1 MAMIKQASQGSLMK
15 VGLGYLLVVTV
26 VVVFGCLL
34 YDLSREYFGWPRLP
48 LKSLALWGAG
58 TWFALCGLCPVILL
72 AWDRL
77 AVAWATR
84 VTGVGV
90 DAPISPLS
98 KESAPPDNSWV
109 AELKDYLHENH
120 GFLWRRKVRLLLVV
134 GEPDQIS
141 AIAPNLKDKKWLA
154 GHDTI
159 LLWGGSVQTKFDDER
174 FTPWQNLSRWRALDG
189 VIWALNAQQSTDAQA
204 MDAGVRHLK
213 ELARQLRWQLPL
225 HLWQVCESGWGQDK
239 RETQAVGC
247 LLPSGVTPLAVEGAL
262 QDLLE
267 PLRDSGWA
275 QIHGTMSHDFLL
287 RLSRDLQTEGIA
299 RWQQALAP
307 LFRVF
312 DRGVPLRG
320 LWFSLPVQGGK
331 ESKENTDHLWHGTPP
346 WDGVL
351 GDKQVHLRR
360 LGWGT
365 TRIGYSLAL
374 GLALLLSAGMLLSF
388 VSNRAHITQVQ
399 TSLATLQQSS
409 NSDEQFLA
417 LNELT
422 RELGRLDYR
431 ATYGTPWYQRF
442 GLNKNPELLQ
452 LLWPTYV
459 EANQRLLR
467 DPALASLQQQLG
479 ALIRLPADSPERLK
493 RAPQAYEQLK
503 AYLMLA
509 RPEKADASF
518 LVKTLGTLEP
528 SAGGVSPGLWH
539 GLSPVLW
546 QFYGEQ
552 LAAHPDWRSAADP
565 KLVAQV
571 RQLLLGQLGQRN
583 AEASL
588 YHQVL
593 DASANHYP
601 ALSLAQMVG
610 DTEARALFVS
620 TASVPGVFTR
630 QAWEGQVRPAI
641 EAIAEARR
649 EEIDWVLSDRPG
661 DIAAELTPDMLR
673 ERLTRRYF
681 QDYASAWLKF
691 LNRLRWQPA
700 NSLGA
705 VIDQLTLMSDVRQSP
720 LIALMNTLAYQGQA
734 GTRSQALAD
743 SLISSAQKLIAQAPG
758 PMIEQVQQGAKSP
771 LDATFGPL
779 LALLGKTPEGQDDRE
794 RLSLQA
800 FLNQVT
806 RTRLTLQQVNH
817 AADPQ
822 DMTQTLAQ
830 TVFQGKS
837 IDLTDTRAYGSQLAA
852 SLGAEWGGIGQTL
865 FVQPLEQAW
874 QGVLQPSASSLN
886 RQWQRAIVSEW
897 QQAFTGRY
905 PFAATAS
912 DASLPMLGQM
922 IRADSGRLEQ
932 FLQRELGGLLR
943 KEGSRWVA
951 DTQHSQGLRFN
962 PQFLAAINQLS
973 HLADVLFTD
982 GGMGLSFE
990 LQGKPVRDVVQTT
1003 FTLNGEKHEY
1013 FNQKESWQ
1021 RFNWPGRRQYPGA
1034 SLTWTSVRANE
1045 RLFGDYPGT
1054 WGLIRLLEQAE
1065 VTPLDDGDSRFR
1077 LMLKAPDG
1085 IGLTWYLRT
1094 ELGAGPMA
1102 LLKLRGFELPT
1113 QIFLGER
1120 GPTAQNGKFKK

>member
-1 MAMIKQASQGSLMK
+1 MQFRRSLK
-15 VGLGYLLVVTV
+15 PSGLVGLLILTGVLLEILVWYFPQWLGIRPDSDRQNTWLLAIPACTFIVVM
-26 VVVFGCLL
+26 LL
-34 YDLSREYFGWPRLP
+34 ATYRL
-48 LKSLALWGAG
+48 LWGRLGHSVYRAEEADDVPEPPR
-58 TWFALCGLCPVILL
+58 TDSPKTLIAQQV
-72 AWDRL
+72 RL
-77 AVAWATR
+77 AQV
-84 VTGVGV
+84 
-90 DAPISPLS
+90 SL
-98 KESAPPDNSWV
+98 N
-109 AELKDYLHENH
+109 DYY
-120 GFLWRRKVRLLLVV
+120 GPFWRLKVRLLLVV
-134 GEPDQIS
+134 GEPEQIE
-141 AIAPNLKDKKWLA
+141 AIAPGLTTRCFLYA
-154 GHDTI
+154 QDTV
-159 LLWGGSVQTKFDDER
+159 LLYGGSVQAPTLFSQWR
-174 FTPWQNLSRWRALDG
+174 GLSRWRALDG
-189 VIWALNAQQSTDAQA
+189 VVWALNAEQTTDAVA
-204 MDAGVRHLK
+204 LGENVRRLCD
-213 ELARQLRWQLPL
+213 LARALHWQLPL
-225 HLWQVCESGWGQDK
+225 HLWQVCDTGWEQST
-239 RETQAVGC
+239 RQTQPVGC
-247 LLPSGVTPLAVEGAL
+247 ALPAGFTVVEL
-262 QDLLE
+262 ESRLEQLLE
-267 PLRDSGWA
+267 PLRQEGLE
-275 QIHGTMSHDFLL
+275 QMRGQMQHDFLL
-287 RLSRDLQTEGIA
+287 RLSRDLQVEGIA
-299 RWQQALAP
+299 RWRQALAP
-307 LFRVF
+307 LLGELARS
-312 DRGVPLRG
+312 VPLRG
-320 LWFSLPVQGGK
+320 LWFSLPLPSAPADTHNRGNFWSIAPVWQ
-331 ESKENTDHLWHGTPP
+331 
-346 WDGVL
+346 GVL
-351 GDKQVHLRR
+351 GDTKARVRR
-360 LGWGT
+360 LGWPA
-365 TRIGYSLAL
+365 TRIAQALMLAL
-374 GLALLLSAGMLLSF
+374 ALAWSAGMLLSF
-388 VSNRAHITQVQ
+388 VSNRVHIAQVQ

-409 NSDEQFLA
+409 TSDEQFLA
-417 LNELT
+417 LNDLT
-422 RELGRLDYR
+422 RELDRLEYR
-431 ATYGTPWYQRF
+431 ATHGTPWYQRF
-442 GLNKNPELLQ
+442 GLNQNEPLLA
-452 LLWPTYV
+452 LLWPRYL

-467 DPALASLQQQLG
+467 DPAVTRLQQQLT
-479 ALIRLPADSPERLK
+479 ALTKLPADSPERLK

-509 RPEKADASF
+509 RPEKADAAF
-518 LVKTLGTLEP
+518 LVKVLGPLEP
-528 SAGGVSPGLWH
+528 SGAGVSPGLWH
-539 GLSPVLW
+539 GLSPTLW

-552 LAAHPDWRSAADP
+552 LAAHPDWRIAADP

-588 YHQVL
+588 YKTVL
-593 DASANHYP
+593 DEAANHYP
-601 ALSLAQMVG
+601 ALNLQQMVG

-620 TASVPGVFTR
+620 TANVPGVFTR

-641 EAIAEARR
+641 DAIAEARR
-649 EEIDWVLSDRPG
+649 EEIDWVLSDQPG

-691 LNRLRWQPA
+691 LNRVRWQPA
-700 NSLGA
+700 NSLGE

-734 GTRSQALAD
+734 GTRTQALAD

-758 PMIEQVQQGAKSP
+758 PLIEQQLQGPKGP

-874 QGVLQPSASSLN
+874 QRVLQPSASSLN

-897 QQAFTGRY
+897 DAAFIGRY

-912 DASLPMLGQM
+912 DASLPMLGQI

-951 DTQHSQGLRFN
+951 DAQHSQGLRFN
-962 PQFLAAINQLS
+962 PQFIQAINQLS

-1003 FTLNGEKHEY
+1003 FTLNGEQHEY

-1021 RFNWPGRRQYPGA
+1021 RFNWPGRSQYPGA

-1054 WGLIRLLEQAE
+1054 WGLIRLLEQAQ

-1077 LMLKAPDG
+1077 MVLKAPDG

-1102 LLKLRGFELPT
+1102 LLKLRGFKLPT
-1113 QIFLGER
+1113 QIFLGKGEKV
-1120 GPTAQNGKFKK
+1120 PL

>member
-1 MAMIKQASQGSLMK
+1 MQIVEAPRISSWPTA
-15 VGLGYLLVVTV
+15 LLLALIVAVVVTV
-26 VVVFGCLL
+26 GGVAWWIWTGRGPVSQAMWVDLL
-34 YDLSREYFGWPRLP
+34 LKGLMCWALLFSLAVSIWLVLKKGIHKLVMGSQPLLP
-48 LKSLALWGAG
+48 LPNTETS
-58 TWFALCGLCPVILL
+58 
-72 AWDRL
+72 
-77 AVAWATR
+77 
-84 VTGVGV
+84 
-90 DAPISPLS
+90 
-98 KESAPPDNSWV
+98 PPDECAKAL
-109 AELKDYLHENH
+109 AELRKHY
-120 GFLWRRKVRLLLVV
+120 GPFWRFKVRLLLVV
-134 GEPDQIS
+134 GEPEQIE
-141 AIAPNLKDKKWLA
+141 AIAPGLTTRSFLH
-154 GHDTI
+154 GQDTV
-159 LLWGGSVQTKFDDER
+159 LLHGGSVQSPTLFSQ
-174 FTPWQNLSRWRALDG
+174 WQGLSRWRALDG
-189 VIWALNAQQSTDAQA
+189 VVWALNKPQSTDAA
-204 MDAGVRHLK
+204 TLGDSVRRLRD
-213 ELARQLRWQLPL
+213 LARTLHWQLPL
-225 HLWQVCESGWGQDK
+225 HVWQVCDTQWDQSMRQ
-239 RETQAVGC
+239 TQAVGC
-247 LLPSGVTPLAVEGAL
+247 ALPADFTAVEL
-262 QDLLE
+262 ESRLNQLLE
-267 PLRDSGWA
+267 PLRQEGLEQMRG
-275 QIHGTMSHDFLL
+275 QIPHDFLL
-287 RLSRDLQTEGIA
+287 RLSRDLQVEGIP
-299 RWQQALAP
+299 RWRQALAP
-307 LFRVF
+307 LLGEFAG
-312 DRGVPLRG
+312 GVPLHG
-320 LWFSLPVQGGK
+320 LWFSLPLPAVAADPHDR
-331 ESKENTDHLWHGTPP
+331 DHFWSVAPVWH
-346 WDGVL
+346 GVL
-351 GDKQVHLRR
+351 GDQKSRPRR
-360 LGWGT
+360 LGWPA
-365 TRIGYSLAL
+365 TRIAQTLMLAL
-374 GLALLLSAGMLLSF
+374 TLAWGAGLLLSF
-388 VSNRAHITQVQ
+388 VSNRVHIAQVQ
-399 TSLATLQQSS
+399 TSLATLQHSATR
-409 NSDEQFLA
+409 DEQFLA

-431 ATYGTPWYQRF
+431 AAHGTPWYQRF
-442 GLNKNPELLQ
+442 GLNKNTELLQ
-452 LLWPTYV
+452 LLWPAYV

-467 DPALASLQQQLG
+467 DPALASLQQQLT
-479 ALIRLPADSPERLK
+479 ALIKLPADSPERLK

-518 LVKTLGTLEP
+518 LVKVMGSLEP
-528 SAGGVSPGLWH
+528 SADGVSPGLWH
-539 GLSPVLW
+539 GLSPLLW

-552 LAAHPDWRSAADP
+552 LAAHPDWRIATDP
-565 KLVAQV
+565 QLVAQV

-588 YHQVL
+588 YRQVL

-601 ALSLAQMVG
+601 ALNLAQMVG

-620 TASVPGVFTR
+620 PASVPGVFTR

-641 EAIAEARR
+641 EAVAEARR

-700 NSLGA
+700 NNLGE
-705 VIDQLTLMSDVRQSP
+705 VVDQLTLMSDVRQSP

-743 SLISSAQKLIAQAPG
+743 SLISSAQKLIAQAPA
-758 PMIEQVQQGAKSP
+758 PLIEQAQQGPKGP

-779 LALLGKTPEGQDDRE
+779 LALLGKTPEGQSDNE

-874 QGVLQPSASSLN
+874 QRVLQPSASSLN

-897 QQAFTGRY
+897 HEAFTGRY
-905 PFAATAS
+905 PFAVTAS
-912 DASLPMLGQM
+912 DASLPTLGQM

-951 DTQHSQGLRFN
+951 DAQHSQGLRFN
-962 PQFLAAINQLS
+962 PQFLTAINQLS

-1021 RFNWPGRRQYPGA
+1021 RFNWPGRSQYPGA
-1034 SLTWTSVRANE
+1034 SLTWTSVQANE
-1045 RLFGDYPGT
+1045 RLFGDYAGT
-1054 WGLIRLLEQAE
+1054 WGLIRLLEQAQ

-1077 LMLKAPDG
+1077 VVLKAPDG

-1094 ELGAGPMA
+1094 ELGAGPLA
-1102 LLKLRGFELPT
+1102 LLKLRGFKLPT
-1113 QIFLGER
+1113 QIFLGKDEKAV
-1120 GPTAQNGKFKK
+1120 PYAMNGRFE

>member
-1 MAMIKQASQGSLMK
+1 
-15 VGLGYLLVVTV
+15 
-26 VVVFGCLL
+26 
-34 YDLSREYFGWPRLP
+34 
-48 LKSLALWGAG
+48 
-58 TWFALCGLCPVILL
+58 
-72 AWDRL
+72 
-77 AVAWATR
+77 
-84 VTGVGV
+84 
-90 DAPISPLS
+90 
-98 KESAPPDNSWV
+98 
-109 AELKDYLHENH
+109 
-120 GFLWRRKVRLLLVV
+120 
-134 GEPDQIS
+134 
-141 AIAPNLKDKKWLA
+141 
-154 GHDTI
+154 
-159 LLWGGSVQTKFDDER
+159 
-174 FTPWQNLSRWRALDG
+174 
-189 VIWALNAQQSTDAQA
+189 
-204 MDAGVRHLK
+204 
-213 ELARQLRWQLPL
+213 
-225 HLWQVCESGWGQDK
+225 
-239 RETQAVGC
+239 
-247 LLPSGVTPLAVEGAL
+247 
-262 QDLLE
+262 
-267 PLRDSGWA
+267 
-275 QIHGTMSHDFLL
+275 
-287 RLSRDLQTEGIA
+287 
-299 RWQQALAP
+299 
-307 LFRVF
+307 
-312 DRGVPLRG
+312 
-320 LWFSLPVQGGK
+320 
-331 ESKENTDHLWHGTPP
+331 
-346 WDGVL
+346 
-351 GDKQVHLRR
+351 
-360 LGWGT
+360 
-365 TRIGYSLAL
+365 
-374 GLALLLSAGMLLSF
+374 
-388 VSNRAHITQVQ
+388 
-399 TSLATLQQSS
+399 
-409 NSDEQFLA
+409 
-417 LNELT
+417 
-422 RELGRLDYR
+422 
-431 ATYGTPWYQRF
+431 
-442 GLNKNPELLQ
+442 
-452 LLWPTYV
+452 
-459 EANQRLLR
+459 
-467 DPALASLQQQLG
+467 
-479 ALIRLPADSPERLK
+479 
-493 RAPQAYEQLK
+493 
-503 AYLMLA
+503 MLA
-509 RPEKADASF
+509 RPEKADAAF
-518 LVKTLGTLEP
+518 LVKVLGPLEP
-528 SAGGVSPGLWH
+528 SGAGVSPGLWH
-539 GLSPVLW
+539 GLSPTLW

-552 LAAHPDWRSAADP
+552 LASHPDWRIAADP

-588 YHQVL
+588 YKTVL
-593 DASANHYP
+593 DEAANHYP
-601 ALSLAQMVG
+601 ALNLQQMVG

-620 TASVPGVFTR
+620 TANVPGVFTR

-641 EAIAEARR
+641 DAIAEARR
-649 EEIDWVLSDRPG
+649 EEIDWVLSDQPG

-700 NSLGA
+700 NSLGE

-734 GTRSQALAD
+734 GTRTQALAD

-758 PMIEQVQQGAKSP
+758 PLIEQQLQGPKGP

-874 QGVLQPSASSLN
+874 QRVLQPSASSLN

-897 QQAFTGRY
+897 DAAFTGRY

-912 DASLPMLGQM
+912 DASLPMLGQI

-951 DTQHSQGLRFN
+951 DAQHSQGLRFN
-962 PQFLAAINQLS
+962 PQFIQAINQLS

-1003 FTLNGEKHEY
+1003 FTLNGEQHEY

-1021 RFNWPGRRQYPGA
+1021 RFNWPGRSQYPGA

-1054 WGLIRLLEQAE
+1054 WGLIRLLEQAR

-1077 LMLKAPDG
+1077 MVLKAPDG

-1102 LLKLRGFELPT
+1102 LLKLRGFKLPT
-1113 QIFLGER
+1113 QIFLGKGEKV
-1120 GPTAQNGKFKK
+1120 PL

>member
-1 MAMIKQASQGSLMK
+1 MK

-34 YDLSREYFGWPRLP
+34 YDLTHEYFGWPRLP
-48 LKSLALWGAG
+48 LKSLALWGG
-58 TWFALCGLCPVILL
+58 GSWFALCWFCPVILL

-77 AVAWATR
+77 AVARAMR
-84 VTGVGV
+84 VTGAAV
-90 DAPISPLS
+90 DAPISPFS
-98 KESAPPDNSWV
+98 KEPVPDDDSWV
-109 AELKDYLHENH
+109 AKLKEHLHENH
-120 GFLWRRKVRLLLVV
+120 GFLWRRKIRLLLVV
-134 GEPDQIS
+134 GEPAQIA

-154 GHDTI
+154 GHDTV
-159 LLWGGSVQTKFDDER
+159 LLWGGSTQTKFADGR
-174 FTPWQNLSRWRALDG
+174 FSSWQGLSRWRGLDG
-189 VIWALNAQQSTDAQA
+189 VIWALNKEQSMDASA
-204 MDAGVRHLK
+204 MDAGVRHLQD
-213 ELARQLRWQLPL
+213 LARQLRWQLPL
-225 HLWQVCESGWGQDK
+225 HLWQVCDSGWEQNK
-239 RETQAVGC
+239 RQTQAIGC
-247 LLPSGVTPLAVEGAL
+247 WLPSQVTPLA
-262 QDLLE
+262 LE
-267 PLRDSGWA
+267 SGLESLVQPLRDGGWV
-275 QIHGTMSHDFLL
+275 QIRGAMNHDFLL
-287 RLSRDLQTEGIA
+287 RLSRDLQAEGIA
-299 RWQQALAP
+299 RWRQVLAP

-320 LWFSLPVQGGK
+320 LWFSLPVQGGQ
-331 ESKENTDHLWHGTPP
+331 ETKENTDNLWHATPP

-351 GDKQVHLRR
+351 DDKRVRPER
-360 LGWGT
+360 LGWPA
-365 TRIGYSLAL
+365 TRIAQTLMLAL
-374 GLALLLSAGMLLSF
+374 TLAWGAGLLLSF
-388 VSNRAHITQVQ
+388 VSNRVHIAQVQ
-399 TSLATLQQSS
+399 TSLATLQHSATR
-409 NSDEQFLA
+409 DEQFLA

-431 ATYGTPWYQRF
+431 ATHGTPWYQRF
-442 GLNKNPELLQ
+442 GLNKNTELLQ
-452 LLWPTYV
+452 LLWPAYV

-467 DPALASLQQQLG
+467 DPAMASLQQQLT
-479 ALIRLPADSPERLK
+479 ALIKLPADSPERLK

-518 LVKTLGTLEP
+518 LVKVMGSLEP
-528 SAGGVSPGLWH
+528 SADGVSPGLWH
-539 GLSPVLW
+539 GLSPLLW

-552 LAAHPDWRSAADP
+552 LAAHPQWGIAADP
-565 KLVAQV
+565 QLVAQV

-588 YHQVL
+588 YRQVL

-601 ALSLAQMVG
+601 ALNLAQMVG

-620 TASVPGVFTR
+620 PASVPGVFTR

-641 EAIAEARR
+641 EAVAEARR

-700 NSLGA
+700 NSLGE
-705 VIDQLTLMSDVRQSP
+705 VVDQLTLMSDVRQSP

-743 SLISSAQKLIAQAPG
+743 SLISSAQKLIAQAPA
-758 PMIEQVQQGAKSP
+758 PLIEQAQQGPKGP

-779 LALLGKTPEGQDDRE
+779 LALLGKTPEGQSDNE

-874 QGVLQPSASSLN
+874 QRVLQPSASSLN

-897 QQAFTGRY
+897 HEAFTGRY
-905 PFAATAS
+905 PFAVTAS

-951 DTQHSQGLRFN
+951 DAQHSQGLRFN
-962 PQFLAAINQLS
+962 PQFLTAINQLS

-1021 RFNWPGRRQYPGA
+1021 RFNWPGRSQYPGA
-1034 SLTWTSVRANE
+1034 SLTWTSVQANE
-1045 RLFGDYPGT
+1045 RLFGDYAGT
-1054 WGLIRLLEQAE
+1054 WGLIRLLEQAQ

-1077 LMLKAPDG
+1077 VVLKAPDG

-1094 ELGAGPMA
+1094 ELGAGPLA
-1102 LLKLRGFELPT
+1102 LLKLRGFKLPA
-1113 QIFLGER
+1113 QIFLAEGAAA
-1120 GPTAQNGKFKK
+1120 AQNGRFKK

>member
-1 MAMIKQASQGSLMK
+1 MKNWSNGWRRGGAAVWIFSLLAALGG
-15 VGLGYLLVVTV
+15 VIWEYGGRLGLVENHHKLLAFLLIVAIALIGYLN
-26 VVVFGCLL
+26 
-34 YDLSREYFGWPRLP
+34 PRLLMY
-48 LKSLALWGAG
+48 LKRLSHREQGVANHVFPHADTNPVLPKKSSFSL
-58 TWFALCGLCPVILL
+58 P
-72 AWDRL
+72 
-77 AVAWATR
+77 
-84 VTGVGV
+84 
-90 DAPISPLS
+90 
-98 KESAPPDNSWV
+98 
-109 AELKDYLHENH
+109 ELRQHLRDNH
-120 GFLWRRKVRLLLVV
+120 GHFWRRKVRLLLVV

-141 AIAPNLKDKKWLA
+141 AIVPELDKKLWLA

-159 LLWGGSVQTKFDDER
+159 LLWGGSTQTKFADGR
-174 FTPWQNLSRWRALDG
+174 FSSWQGLSRWRGLDG
-189 VIWALNAQQSTDAQA
+189 VIWAMNKEQSMDASA
-204 MDAGVRHLK
+204 MDAGVRHLQD
-213 ELARQLRWQLPL
+213 LARQLRWQLPL
-225 HLWQVCESGWGQDK
+225 HLWQVCDSGWEQDK
-239 RETQAVGC
+239 RQTQAIGC
-247 LLPSGVTPLAVEGAL
+247 WLPSQVTPLA
-262 QDLLE
+262 LE
-267 PLRDSGWA
+267 SGLESLVQPLRDGGWL
-275 QIHGTMSHDFLL
+275 QIRGVMNHDFLL
-287 RLSRDLQTEGIA
+287 RLSRDLQAEGIA
-299 RWQQALAP
+299 RWRQVLAP

-320 LWFSLPVQGGK
+320 LWFSLPVQGGQVT
-331 ESKENTDHLWHGTPP
+331 KENTDNLWHATPP

-351 GDKQVHLRR
+351 DDKKVRPER
-360 LGWGT
+360 LGWPA
-365 TRIGYSLAL
+365 TRIAQTLMLAL
-374 GLALLLSAGMLLSF
+374 ALAWGAGLLLSF
-388 VSNRAHITQVQ
+388 VSNRMHIAQVQ
-399 TSLATLQQSS
+399 SSLAILQHSS
-409 NSDEQFLA
+409 TRDEQFLA

-431 ATYGTPWYQRF
+431 ATHGTPWYQRF
-442 GLNKNPELLQ
+442 GLNKNTELLHM
-452 LLWPTYV
+452 LWPAYV

-467 DPALASLQQQLG
+467 DPAVASLQQQLT
-479 ALIRLPADSPERLK
+479 ALIKLPADSPERLK

-509 RPEKADASF
+509 RPEKAGASF
-518 LVKTLGTLEP
+518 LVKVMGSLEP
-528 SAGGVSPGLWH
+528 SAAGVSPGLWH
-539 GLSPVLW
+539 GLSPLLW

-552 LAAHPDWRSAADP
+552 LAAHPDWRIAADP
-565 KLVAQV
+565 QLVAQV

-583 AEASL
+583 AEANL
-588 YHQVL
+588 YRQVL

-601 ALSLAQMVG
+601 ALGLAQMVG

-620 TASVPGVFTR
+620 PASVPGVFTR

-661 DIAAELTPDMLR
+661 DIAAEFAPDMLR

-700 NSLGA
+700 NSLGE

-734 GTRSQALAD
+734 GTRTQALAD
-743 SLISSAQKLIAQAPG
+743 SLISSAQKLIAQAPA
-758 PMIEQVQQGAKSP
+758 PLIEQAQQGPQSP

-779 LALLGKTPEGQDDRE
+779 LALLGKTPEGQSDNE

-874 QGVLQPSASSLN
+874 QRVLQPSASSLN
-886 RQWQRAIVSEW
+886 RHWQRAIVSEW
-897 QQAFTGRY
+897 HEAFTGRY
-905 PFAATAS
+905 PFAVTAS

-951 DTQHSQGLRFN
+951 DAQHSQGLRFN

-1021 RFNWPGRRQYPGA
+1021 RFNWPGRSQYPGA
-1034 SLTWTSVRANE
+1034 SLTWTSVQANE
-1045 RLFGDYPGT
+1045 RLFGDYAGT
-1054 WGLIRLLEQAE
+1054 WGLIRLLEQAQ

-1077 LMLKAPDG
+1077 VVLKAPDG

-1102 LLKLRGFELPT
+1102 LLKLRGFKLPT
-1113 QIFLGER
+1113 QIFLGKGEK
-1120 GPTAQNGKFKK
+1120 AQL

>member
-1 MAMIKQASQGSLMK
+1 MQFRRYPGPDVV
-15 VGLGYLLVVTV
+15 VGLLFLTGVLVELMVW
-26 VVVFGCLL
+26 
-34 YDLSREYFGWPRLP
+34 YFPQWLGMGSGSDRQN
-48 LKSLALWGAG
+48 
-58 TWFALCGLCPVILL
+58 TWLL
-72 AWDRL
+72 AVPAFTFIAVLVLGTYRL
-77 AVAWATR
+77 
-84 VTGVGV
+84 
-90 DAPISPLS
+90 
-98 KESAPPDNSWV
+98 
-109 AELKDYLHENH
+109 
-120 GFLWRRKVRLLLVV
+120 LWRRVVHSVHRAEASDDVPEPPPTESPKAPSAQQVRVAHVYLNKYYGPFWRFKVRLLLVV
-134 GEPDQIS
+134 GEPEQIE
-141 AIAPNLKDKKWLA
+141 AIAPGLTTQQFLHA
-154 GHDTI
+154 QDTV
-159 LLWGGSVQTKFDDER
+159 LLFGGSVKVPTLFSQ
-174 FTPWQNLSRWRALDG
+174 WQGLSRWRPFDG
-189 VIWALNAQQSTDAQA
+189 VVWVLNKEQTTDAA
-204 MDAGVRHLK
+204 ALGENVRRLCD
-213 ELARQLRWQLPL
+213 LARALHWQLPL
-225 HLWQVCESGWGQDK
+225 HLWQVCDTGWPQHS
-239 RETQAVGC
+239 RQTQAVGC
-247 LLPSGVTPLAVEGAL
+247 ALPDGFTVVEL
-262 QDLLE
+262 ESRLEQLLE
-267 PLRDSGWA
+267 PLRQEGLE
-275 QIHGTMSHDFLL
+275 QMREHMPHDFLL
-287 RLSRDLQTEGIA
+287 RQSRDLQVEGIA
-299 RWQQALAP
+299 RWRQALAP
-307 LFRVF
+307 LLGELAGSMPV
-312 DRGVPLRG
+312 RG
-320 LWFSLPVQGGK
+320 LWFSLPLPEVSPDPNNRSHFWSIAPVWQ
-331 ESKENTDHLWHGTPP
+331 
-346 WDGVL
+346 GVL
-351 GDKQVHLRR
+351 GDKKSHACR
-360 LGWGT
+360 LGWPA
-365 TRIGYSLAL
+365 TRIAQALMLAL
-374 GLALLLSAGMLLSF
+374 ALAWGAGMLLSF

-409 NSDEQFLA
+409 IRDEQFLA

-431 ATYGTPWYQRF
+431 ATHGTPWYQRF

-452 LLWPTYV
+452 MLWPAYV

-467 DPALASLQQQLG
+467 DPAVASLQQQLG

-509 RPEKADASF
+509 RPEKADAGF
-518 LVKTLGTLEP
+518 LVKTLGPLEP
-528 SAGGVSPGLWH
+528 SAGGVSSGLWH
-539 GLSPVLW
+539 GLSPMLW

-552 LAAHPDWRSAADP
+552 LAAHPDWRSVADP

-588 YHQVL
+588 YRQVL

-620 TASVPGVFTR
+620 QASVPGVFTR

-700 NSLGA
+700 NSLGE

-734 GTRSQALAD
+734 GTRTQALAD

-758 PMIEQVQQGAKSP
+758 PMVEQTQQGPQSP

-779 LALLGKTPEGQDDRE
+779 LALLGKTPEGQDERE

-886 RQWQRAIVSEW
+886 RQWQRAIVSDW

-943 KEGSRWVA
+943 KEGSRWVV
-951 DTQHSQGLRFN
+951 DTPHSQGLRFN
-962 PQFLAAINQLS
+962 PQFLTAINQLS

-990 LQGKPVRDVVQTT
+990 LQGKPVSDVVQTT

-1054 WGLIRLLEQAE
+1054 WGLIRLLEQAQ

-1077 LMLKAPDG
+1077 VVLKAPDG

-1102 LLKLRGFELPT
+1102 LLKLRGFKLPM
-1113 QIFLGER
+1113 QIFLGE
-1120 GPTAQNGKFKK
+1120 GEEVAQNKRLKK